1 MPFWLCQTCL
11 SIFTIEFHSQPVGCV
26 VLTHQE
32 RKKMSKIIE
41 FDKSY
46 SISGE
51 LVLLLQQLTVEA
63 LNLEP
68 QKTLLVAGQIAE
80 YVQKNN
86 DFLEINFT

>member
-1 MPFWLCQTCL
+1 
-11 SIFTIEFHSQPVGCV
+11 
-26 VLTHQE
+26 
-32 RKKMSKIIE
+32 MSKIIE

-86 DFLEINFT
+86 DFLEIDFT